1 MDCTICGKKTERPG
15 VCNRCASKVR
25 NQIAELPQLH
35 KEAGQFLHPSR
46 TGSGAASTERSIGIN
61 VSALD
66 FTMATELLRTLHA
79 WESTIRFTRQLTP
92 PAMLIKEATTEG
104 EVLASATF
112 HLTHLDWSLAQEWA
126 ADFAHEIQ
134 IMHAKG
140 RAAAKRFSEQPRRIP
155 CPTDDCRKYVVI
167 DADNLTAEVAC
178 FGCKQQWTVLRLI
191 ALAMSNPSKT
201 FYLDVEAIAMWLG
214 ITEREVYR
222 TIKKNDI
229 QRRGSLYDIAAIIKA
244 RS

>member
-1 MDCTICGKKTERPG
+1 MECTICDKKTERAG
-15 VCNRCASKVR
+15 ACNRCAGKVR
-25 NQIAELPQLH
+25 TYIAELPQLH
-35 KEAGQFLHPSR
+35 KEAKQFLEPSR
-46 TGSGAASTERSIGIN
+46 TGSGSASAERSIGIN
-61 VSALD
+61 VAALD

-79 WESTIRFTRQLTP
+79 WESTIRFSRQLTL
-92 PAMLIKEATTEG
+92 PAMMVKEPTTES

-112 HLTHLDWSLAQEWA
+112 HLTHLDWSLQQQWA
-126 ADFAHEIQ
+126 TDFAHDMQVI
-134 IMHAKG
+134 HAKG

-155 CPTDDCRKYVVI
+155 CPTDECKKYVVI

-178 FGCKQQWTVLRLI
+178 FGCKRQWTVLRLI

-229 QRRGSLYDIAAIIKA
+229 QRRGSLYDIAGIIQA

>member
-1 MDCTICGKKTERPG
+1 
-15 VCNRCASKVR
+15 
-25 NQIAELPQLH
+25 
-35 KEAGQFLHPSR
+35 
-46 TGSGAASTERSIGIN
+46 
-61 VSALD
+61 
-66 FTMATELLRTLHA
+66 MATELLRTLHA
-79 WESTIRFTRQLTP
+79 WESTIRFDRKLTP
-92 PAMLIKEATTEG
+92 PAMMMKEPTTES

-112 HLTHLDWSLAQEWA
+112 HLTHLDWSLAQTWA

-134 IMHAKG
+134 IIHAKG

-155 CPTDDCRKYVVI
+155 CPTDDCKKYVVI

-229 QRRGSLYDIAAIIKA
+229 QRKGSLYDIAAIIQA

>member
-1 MDCTICGKKTERPG
+1 MDCTICTKKTEHPG
-15 VCNRCASKVR
+15 ACPKCASKTR

-46 TGSGAASTERSIGIN
+46 TGSGATSTERSIGIN

-66 FTMATELLRTLHA
+66 FSMATELLRILHS
-79 WESTIRFTRQLTP
+79 WEATIRFRRSLTP
-92 PAMLIKEATTEG
+92 PAMLIREPTTES

-112 HLTHLDWSLAQEWA
+112 HLTHLNWTLTQEWA
-126 ADFAHEIQ
+126 ADFAAEIQ
-134 IMHAKG
+134 IIHAKG

-155 CPTDDCRKYVVI
+155 CPTDDCKKYVVI
-167 DADNLTAEVAC
+167 DAENLRAEVSC
-178 FGCKQQWTVLRLI
+178 FGCKQGWTVLRLV
-191 ALAMSNPSKT
+191 ALAMSNPHKT
-201 FYLDVEAIAMWLG
+201 FFLDVEAISMWLG

-229 QRRGSLYDIAAIIKA
+229 QRTGTLYDIAAIIKA

>member
-1 MDCTICGKKTERPG
+1 MDCTICDKKTDKPG
-15 VCNRCASKVR
+15 ACNRCAAKVR

-35 KEAGQFLHPSR
+35 KEARQFLHPSR
-46 TGSGAASTERSIGIN
+46 TGSGTASTERSIGIN
-61 VSALD
+61 VAALD

-79 WESTIRFTRQLTP
+79 WESTIRFARQLTL
-92 PAMLIKEATTEG
+92 PAMLIKEPTTES

-112 HLTHLDWSLAQEWA
+112 HLTHLEWSLGQEWA
-126 ADFAHEIQ
+126 ADFAHEMQ
-134 IMHAKG
+134 IIHAKG

-155 CPTDDCRKYVVI
+155 CPTDDCQKYVVI

-229 QRRGSLYDIAAIIKA
+229 QRRGSLYDIAGIIQA

>member
-1 MDCTICGKKTERPG
+1 MDCTICGKKTEQPAA
-15 VCNRCASKVR
+15 CNRCAAKVR

-35 KEAGQFLHPSR
+35 KEARQFLQPSR

-66 FTMATELLRTLHA
+66 FTMAIELLRTLHA
-79 WESTIRFTRQLTP
+79 WESTIRFNRKLTP

-112 HLTHLDWSLAQEWA
+112 HLTHLEWSLGQEWA

-134 IMHAKG
+134 VIHAKG

-155 CPTDDCRKYVVI
+155 CPSDDCQKYVVI
-167 DADNLTAEVAC
+167 DADNLMAEVSC
-178 FGCKQQWTVLRLI
+178 FGCKQQWTVLRLV

-214 ITEREVYR
+214 TTEREVYR

>member
-1 MDCTICGKKTERPG
+1 MQCTICDKKTERPG
-15 VCNRCASKVR
+15 ACNRCASKVR
-25 NQIAELPQLH
+25 TQIAELPQLH

-46 TGSGAASTERSIGIN
+46 TGSGTASTERSIGIN
-61 VSALD
+61 ISALD
-66 FTMATELLRTLHA
+66 FSMATELLRTLHA
-79 WESTIRFTRQLTP
+79 WESTIRFARQLTL
-92 PAMLIKEATTEG
+92 PAMLIRERTTES

-112 HLTHLDWSLAQEWA
+112 HLTHLDWSLGQQWA
-126 ADFAHEIQ
+126 PDFAHEIQ
-134 IMHAKG
+134 ITHAKG

-155 CPTDDCRKYVVI
+155 CPSDDCKKYVVI

-229 QRRGSLYDIAAIIKA
+229 QRRGSLYDIAGIIQA

>member
-1 MDCTICGKKTERPG
+1 MDCTICGKKAERPG
-15 VCNRCASKVR
+15 ACNKCAAKVR
-25 NQIAELPQLH
+25 SQIAELPQLH
-35 KEAGQFLHPSR
+35 KEAKQFLQPSR
-46 TGSGAASTERSIGIN
+46 TGSGTASTERSIGIN
-61 VSALD
+61 VAALD

-79 WESTIRFTRQLTP
+79 WESTIRFARQLTP
-92 PAMLIKEATTEG
+92 PAMLIKEPTTES

-112 HLTHLDWSLAQEWA
+112 HLTHLDWSLTQEWA

-134 IMHAKG
+134 IIHAKG

-155 CPTDDCRKYVVI
+155 CPTDDCKKYVVI
-167 DADNLTAEVAC
+167 DADNLTADVAC
-178 FGCKQQWTVLRLI
+178 FGCKHQWTALRLI

-229 QRRGSLYDIAAIIKA
+229 QRRGSLYDIAGIIQA

>member
-1 MDCTICGKKTERPG
+1 MDCTICGRKTERPG
-15 VCNRCASKVR
+15 ACNRCTIKVR
-25 NQIAELPQLH
+25 TQIAELPQLH
-35 KEAGQFLHPSR
+35 KESKQFLQPSR
-46 TGSGAASTERSIGIN
+46 TGSGTASTERSIGIN
-61 VSALD
+61 VAALD

-79 WESTIRFTRQLTP
+79 WESTIRFDRKLTR
-92 PAMLIKEATTEG
+92 PAMLMKEATTES

-112 HLTHLDWSLAQEWA
+112 HLTHLEWSLAQAWA
-126 ADFAHEIQ
+126 AEFAHEIK
-134 IMHAKG
+134 IIHAKG
-140 RAAAKRFSEQPRRIP
+140 RAATKRFSEQPRRIP
-155 CPTDDCRKYVVI
+155 CPSDDCKKYVVI
-167 DADNLTAEVAC
+167 DADNLTAEVSC

-201 FYLDVEAIAMWLG
+201 FFLDVEAIAMWLG

-229 QRRGSLYDIAAIIKA
+229 QRRGSLYDIAAIIQA

>member
-1 MDCTICGKKTERPG
+1 
-15 VCNRCASKVR
+15 
-25 NQIAELPQLH
+25 
-35 KEAGQFLHPSR
+35 
-46 TGSGAASTERSIGIN
+46 
-61 VSALD
+61 
-66 FTMATELLRTLHA
+66 
-79 WESTIRFTRQLTP
+79 
-92 PAMLIKEATTEG
+92 
-104 EVLASATF
+104 LASATF
-112 HLTHLDWSLAQEWA
+112 HLTHLDWSLQQQWA
-126 ADFAHEIQ
+126 GDFAHEIQ

-155 CPTDDCRKYVVI
+155 CPTDDCKKYVVI

-178 FGCKQQWTVLRLI
+178 FGCKHQWTVLRLI

-229 QRRGSLYDIAAIIKA
+229 QRRGSLYDIAGIIQA

>member
-1 MDCTICGKKTERPG
+1 MQCTICDKKTENPG
-15 VCNRCASKVR
+15 ACTRCATKVR
-25 NQIAELPQLH
+25 NQIGELPQLH
-35 KEAGQFLHPSR
+35 KEARQFLQPSR
-46 TGSGAASTERSIGIN
+46 TGSGTASTERSIGIN
-61 VSALD
+61 VAALD

-79 WESTIRFTRQLTP
+79 WESTIRYQRSLTR
-92 PAMLIKEATTEG
+92 PAMLIREPTIEG

-112 HLTHLDWSLAQEWA
+112 HLTHLDWSLGQEWA
-126 ADFAHEIQ
+126 ADFAHQIQ
-134 IMHAKG
+134 LMHAKG

-155 CPTDDCRKYVVI
+155 CPTDDCKKHVVI

-229 QRRGSLYDIAAIIKA
+229 QRRGSLYDIAAIIQA

>member
-1 MDCTICGKKTERPG
+1 MECTICGKKTERAG
-15 VCNRCASKVR
+15 ACNRCAGKVR
-25 NQIAELPQLH
+25 TQIAELPQLH
-35 KEAGQFLHPSR
+35 KEAKQFLEPSR
-46 TGSGAASTERSIGIN
+46 TGSGSASAERSIGIN
-61 VSALD
+61 VAALD
-66 FTMATELLRTLHA
+66 FTMATELLHTLHA
-79 WESTIRFTRQLTP
+79 WESTIRFSRQLTR
-92 PAMLIKEATTEG
+92 PAMLIKEPTTES

-112 HLTHLDWSLAQEWA
+112 HLTHLDWSLQQQWA
-126 ADFAHEIQ
+126 TDFAHDMQVI
-134 IMHAKG
+134 HAKG

-155 CPTDDCRKYVVI
+155 CPTDECKKYVVI

-178 FGCKQQWTVLRLI
+178 FGCKRQWTVLRLI

-229 QRRGSLYDIAAIIKA
+229 QRRGSLYDIAGIIQA

>member
-1 MDCTICGKKTERPG
+1 MDCIICGKKTERPG
-15 VCNRCASKVR
+15 ACPRCAARVR

-35 KEAGQFLHPSR
+35 KEAKQFLQPSR

-61 VSALD
+61 VAALD

-79 WESTIRFTRQLTP
+79 WESTIRFDRELTR
-92 PAMLIKEATTEG
+92 PAMLIREATTEA

-112 HLTHLDWSLAQEWA
+112 HLTHLDWSLGQEWA

-134 IMHAKG
+134 IIHAKG

-155 CPTDDCRKYVVI
+155 CPTDDCQKYVVV

-229 QRRGSLYDIAAIIKA
+229 QRRGSLYDIAAIIQA

>member
-1 MDCTICGKKTERPG
+1 MDCTICAKKTERAG
-15 VCNRCASKVR
+15 ACNRCAAKVR
-25 NQIAELPQLH
+25 NQLAELPQLH
-35 KEAGQFLHPSR
+35 KEAKQFLQPSR

-61 VSALD
+61 VAALD

-79 WESTIRFTRQLTP
+79 WESMIRFARQLTP
-92 PAMLIKEATTEG
+92 PAMLIKEPTTES

-112 HLTHLDWSLAQEWA
+112 HLTHLDWSLGQEWA
-126 ADFAHEIQ
+126 ADFTHEIQ
-134 IMHAKG
+134 IIHAKG

-155 CPTDDCRKYVVI
+155 CPSDDCKKYVVI

-229 QRRGSLYDIAAIIKA
+229 QRRGSLYDIAAIIQA

>member
-1 MDCTICGKKTERPG
+1 MDCTICGKKTERVG
-15 VCNRCASKVR
+15 ACNRCASKVR
-25 NQIAELPQLH
+25 TQIAELPQLH
-35 KEAGQFLHPSR
+35 KEARQFLQPSR

-61 VSALD
+61 VAALD

-79 WESTIRFTRQLTP
+79 WESTIRFGRQLTL
-92 PAMLIKEATTEG
+92 PAMLIREPTTES

-112 HLTHLDWSLAQEWA
+112 HLTHLEWSLGQEWA
-126 ADFAHEIQ
+126 AGFAHEIQ
-134 IMHAKG
+134 IIHAKG

-155 CPTDDCRKYVVI
+155 CPSDDCKKYVVI

-229 QRRGSLYDIAAIIKA
+229 QRRGSLYDIAGIIQA

>member
-1 MDCTICGKKTERPG
+1 MDCTICGRKTERPG
-15 VCNRCASKVR
+15 ACSRCASKVR

-35 KEAGQFLHPSR
+35 KEARQFLHPSR

-61 VSALD
+61 VAALD

-79 WESTIRFTRQLTP
+79 WESTIRFDRKLTP
-92 PAMLIKEATTEG
+92 PALINKEQTTEG
-104 EVLASATF
+104 EVLATVTF
-112 HLTHLDWSLAQEWA
+112 HLAHLDWSIRQAWA
-126 ADFAHEIQ
+126 ADFAHQIQ
-134 IMHAKG
+134 IIHAKG

-155 CPTDDCRKYVVI
+155 CPSDDCNKHVVI
-167 DADNLTAEVAC
+167 DADNLTAEVSC

-229 QRRGSLYDIAAIIKA
+229 QRKGSLYDIAAIIKA

>member
-1 MDCTICGKKTERPG
+1 MQCTICDKKTERPG
-15 VCNRCASKVR
+15 ACNRCASKVR
-25 NQIAELPQLH
+25 TQIAELPQLH

-46 TGSGAASTERSIGIN
+46 TGSGTASTERSIGIN
-61 VSALD
+61 ISALD
-66 FTMATELLRTLHA
+66 FSMATELLRTLHA
-79 WESTIRFTRQLTP
+79 WESTIRFARQLTL
-92 PAMLIKEATTEG
+92 PAMLIREPTTES

-112 HLTHLDWSLAQEWA
+112 HLTHLDWSLGQEWA

-134 IMHAKG
+134 ITHAKG

-155 CPTDDCRKYVVI
+155 CPSDDCKKYVVI

-201 FYLDVEAIAMWLG
+201 FYLDVEAIAMSIG
-214 ITEREVYR
+214 ITEREIYR
-222 TIKKNDI
+222 TIKKKDI
-229 QRRGSLYDIAAIIKA
+229 QRTGSLYDIAGIIQA

>member
-1 MDCTICGKKTERPG
+1 MNCTVCGKKTERAG
-15 VCNRCASKVR
+15 ACNRCSVKVR

-35 KEAGQFLHPSR
+35 KEAKQFLQPSR
-46 TGSGAASTERSIGIN
+46 TGSGTASTERSIGIN

-79 WESTIRFTRQLTP
+79 WESTIRFNRKLTP
-92 PAMLIKEATTEG
+92 PALMMKEPSTEG

-112 HLTHLDWSLAQEWA
+112 HLTHLDWSLEQAWA
-126 ADFAHEIQ
+126 AEFAHEIQ

-155 CPTDDCRKYVVI
+155 CPTDDCEKYVVI
-167 DADNLTAEVAC
+167 DADNLTAEVSC

-229 QRRGSLYDIAAIIKA
+229 QRRGSLYDIAAIIRA

>member
-1 MDCTICGKKTERPG
+1 MDCTICAKKTERAG
-15 VCNRCASKVR
+15 ACNRCSIKVR
-25 NQIAELPQLH
+25 TQIAELPQLH
-35 KEAGQFLHPSR
+35 KEAKQFLQPSR
-46 TGSGAASTERSIGIN
+46 TGSGAVSTERSIGIN
-61 VSALD
+61 IAALD
-66 FTMATELLRTLHA
+66 FTMATELLRTLHS
-79 WESTIRFTRQLTP
+79 WESMIRFDRKLTP
-92 PAMLIKEATTEG
+92 PALIMKEQTTDG
-104 EVLASATF
+104 EVLATVTF
-112 HLTHLDWSLAQEWA
+112 HLTHLDWSIQQTWA

-134 IMHAKG
+134 IIHAKG

-155 CPTDDCRKYVVI
+155 CPSDECSKYVVI

>member
-1 MDCTICGKKTERPG
+1 MQCTICDKKTEHLG
-15 VCNRCASKVR
+15 ACNRCASKVR
-25 NQIAELPQLH
+25 TQIAELPQLH
-35 KEAGQFLHPSR
+35 KEARQFLQPSR
-46 TGSGAASTERSIGIN
+46 TGSGTASTERSIGIN
-61 VSALD
+61 VAALD
-66 FTMATELLRTLHA
+66 FTMATELLRTLHS
-79 WESTIRFTRQLTP
+79 WESTIRYERSLTP
-92 PAMLIKEATTEG
+92 PAMLIREPTIEG

-112 HLTHLDWSLAQEWA
+112 HLTHLDWSMKREWA
-126 ADFAHEIQ
+126 ADFAHQIQ
-134 IMHAKG
+134 LMHAKG

-155 CPTDDCRKYVVI
+155 CPSDDCQKYVVI

-229 QRRGSLYDIAAIIKA
+229 QRRGSLYDIAGIIQA

>member
-1 MDCTICGKKTERPG
+1 MDCTICAKKTERPG
-15 VCNRCASKVR
+15 SCNRCATKVR

-35 KEAGQFLHPSR
+35 KEAKQFLQPSR
-46 TGSGAASTERSIGIN
+46 TGSGAVSTERSIGIN
-61 VSALD
+61 VAALD

-79 WESTIRFTRQLTP
+79 WESTIRYARGLTP
-92 PAMLIKEATTEG
+92 PAMVNKEPTIEG
-104 EVLASATF
+104 EVLVSATF
-112 HLTHLDWSLAQEWA
+112 HLAHINWSLEQDWA
-126 ADFAHEIQ
+126 SDFAHEIQ
-134 IMHAKG
+134 IIHAKG

-155 CPTDDCRKYVVI
+155 CPSDECSKYVVI

>member
-1 MDCTICGKKTERPG
+1 
-15 VCNRCASKVR
+15 
-25 NQIAELPQLH
+25 
-35 KEAGQFLHPSR
+35 
-46 TGSGAASTERSIGIN
+46 
-61 VSALD
+61 
-66 FTMATELLRTLHA
+66 MATELLRTLHG
-79 WESTIRFTRQLTP
+79 WETRIRFNRNLTP
-92 PAMLIKEATTEG
+92 PAMLMKESSTEG

-112 HLTHLDWSLAQEWA
+112 HLTHLDWSLAQAWA

-134 IMHAKG
+134 IIHAKG

-155 CPTDDCRKYVVI
+155 CPTDDCKKYVVI
-167 DADNLTAEVAC
+167 DADNLTAEVSC
-178 FGCKQQWTVLRLI
+178 FECKQQWTVLRLI

-201 FYLDVEAIAMWLG
+201 FYLDVEAIGMWLG

>member
-1 MDCTICGKKTERPG
+1 MECTICGKKTERAG
-15 VCNRCASKVR
+15 ACNRCAGKVR
-25 NQIAELPQLH
+25 TYIAELPQLH
-35 KEAGQFLHPSR
+35 KEAKQFLEPSR
-46 TGSGAASTERSIGIN
+46 TGSGSASAERSIGIN
-61 VSALD
+61 VAALD

-79 WESTIRFTRQLTP
+79 WESTIRFSRQLTL
-92 PAMLIKEATTEG
+92 PAMMVKEPTTES

-112 HLTHLDWSLAQEWA
+112 HLTHLDWSLQQQWA
-126 ADFAHEIQ
+126 TDFAHDMQVI
-134 IMHAKG
+134 HAKG

-155 CPTDDCRKYVVI
+155 CPTDECKKYVVI

-178 FGCKQQWTVLRLI
+178 FGCKRQWTVLRLI

-229 QRRGSLYDIAAIIKA
+229 QRRGSLYDIAGIIQA

>member
-1 MDCTICGKKTERPG
+1 MDCTICAKKTERPG
-15 VCNRCASKVR
+15 ACNRCAIKVR
-25 NQIAELPQLH
+25 TQIAELPQLH
-35 KEAGQFLHPSR
+35 KEARQFLQPSR

-61 VSALD
+61 VAALD

-79 WESTIRFTRQLTP
+79 WESTIRFNRKLTA
-92 PAMLIKEATTEG
+92 PAMLIKEPTTEG

-112 HLTHLDWSLAQEWA
+112 HLTHLDWSLGQEWA
-126 ADFAHEIQ
+126 ADFAHQIQ
-134 IMHAKG
+134 VIHAKG

-155 CPTDDCRKYVVI
+155 CPTDDCKKYVII
-167 DADNLTAEVAC
+167 DADNLMAEVSC
-178 FGCKQQWTVLRLI
+178 FGCKHQWTVLRLV

-229 QRRGSLYDIAAIIKA
+229 QRRGSLYDIAAIIQA

>member
-1 MDCTICGKKTERPG
+1 MDCTICGKKAERPG
-15 VCNRCASKVR
+15 ACTRCAARVR
-25 NQIAELPQLH
+25 NQIAEIPQLH
-35 KEAGQFLHPSR
+35 KEAKQFLQPSR

-61 VSALD
+61 VAALD

-79 WESTIRFTRQLTP
+79 WESTIRFDRKLTR
-92 PAMLIKEATTEG
+92 PAMLIREATTEA

-134 IMHAKG
+134 IIHAKG

-155 CPTDDCRKYVVI
+155 CPTDDCKKYVVI
-167 DADNLTAEVAC
+167 DADNLTAEVSC
-178 FGCKQQWTVLRLI
+178 FGCKQQWSVLRLI

-229 QRRGSLYDIAAIIKA
+229 QRKGSLYDIAAIIKA